1 MHFCS
6 RCVHS
11 TSANENFVEIISWT
25 KAAKLRNKSLSVV
38 VEGEKKNTP
47 KKILSVQYYIW
58 INNYGSKPFTFQG
71 LKQMTCNLKRHTQ
84 STENDLVLPKVVEI
98 FKIGPIQMYSTLL
111 LAYGTA
117 WKPHEPIF
125 FLLRF
130 NEGHRPISSIFKKEV
145 PNFRWKHHFVSF
157 VVFWMIIWVL
167 SYQHQHLNILFIF
180 GKAQFE

>member
-125 FLLRF
+125 FYYGSMKDTDRSHQF
-130 NEGHRPISSIFKKEV
+130 SKRKCPIFVENIISS
-145 PNFRWKHHFVSF
+145 
-157 VVFWMIIWVL
+157 VL
-167 SYQHQHLNILFIF
+167 LFSGWSYGFYLINTSI
-180 GKAQFE
+180 